1 MPIIDFLAPYF
12 LWTGDPTAWVALL
25 TLIVLEVVLGIDN
38 LIFISI
44 LTNKLPQEQQA
55 RARRLGISAALI
67 MRLVLLATISFI
79 VQLTEPL
86 FTAFGH
92 GFSWRDLILIA
103 GGLFLVW
110 KATKEIH
117 HTVDPDD
124 HKDTMVGAVTMTLGA
139 AIFQILLL
147 DLVFSINSIITAV
160 GMTDEIAI
168 MYIAVIVAVSVM
180 MLAATPLANFIA
192 KNPTIVMLALG
203 FLLMIG
209 MTLIADGMGYHVPK
223 GYIYAAMGFSALVEG
238 LNMLAR
244 KRKKGGTGGHSCSRT
259 LQGGRTVRHHAS
271 GSRTMWMM
279 LAGLVIQPPL
289 KPSPSGSIASQRTTP
304 AWRDGRRRRRNR
316 R

>member
-1 MPIIDFLAPYF
+1 MQLIEFLAPHF
-12 LWTGDPTAWVALL
+12 AFVSDPTAWVALL
-25 TLIVLEVVLGIDN
+25 TLVVLEVVLGIDN

-44 LTNKLPQEQQA
+44 LTNKLPAGQRA

-67 MRLVLLATISFI
+67 MRLVLLATISII
-79 VQLTEPL
+79 VQLTTPV
-86 FTAFGH
+86 FTALGH

-117 HTVDPDD
+117 HTVDPED
-124 HKDTMVGAVTMTLGA
+124 HKDTMLGETLQISLAG

-147 DLVFSINSIITAV
+147 DLVFSIDSIITAV

-180 MLAATPLANFIA
+180 MLAAGPLADFIA
-192 KNPTIVMLALG
+192 KNPSIVMLALG

-223 GYIYAAMGFSALVEG
+223 GYIYAA
-238 LNMLAR
+238 
-244 KRKKGGTGGHSCSRT
+244 
-259 LQGGRTVRHHAS
+259 
-271 GSRTMWMM
+271 
-279 LAGLVIQPPL
+279 
-289 KPSPSGSIASQRTTP
+289 
-304 AWRDGRRRRRNR
+304 
-316 R
+316 

>member
-1 MPIIDFLAPYF
+1 MVEVIAPHF
-12 LWTGDPTAWVALL
+12 SFVTDPTAWVALL

-44 LTNKLPQEQQA
+44 LTNKLPKEQQV
-55 RARRLGISAALI
+55 RARRLGIGAALI
-67 MRLVLLATISFI
+67 MRLVLLATISII
-79 VQLTEPL
+79 VQLTAPV
-86 FTAFGH
+86 FSVFGH

-117 HTVDPDD
+117 HTVDPAD
-124 HKDTMVGAVTMTLGA
+124 HKDTMVGQTLKMTLGA

-147 DLVFSINSIITAV
+147 DLVFSIDSIITAV

-192 KNPTIVMLALG
+192 RNPTIVMLALG

-244 KRKKGGTGGHSCSRT
+244 RRKGGNP
-259 LQGGRTVRHHAS
+259 HA
-271 GSRTMWMM
+271 
-279 LAGLVIQPPL
+279 
-289 KPSPSGSIASQRTTP
+289 
-304 AWRDGRRRRRNR
+304 
-316 R
+316 

>member
-1 MPIIDFLAPYF
+1 MMPIVDFLAPHF
-12 LWTGDPTAWVALL
+12 TFVSDPTAWVALV
-25 TLIVLEVVLGIDN
+25 TLVVLEIVLGIDN

-44 LTNKLPQEQQA
+44 LTNKLPEAQRA
-55 RARRLGISAALI
+55 RARRLGISAALV

-79 VQLTEPL
+79 VQLTEPVFSAL
-86 FTAFGH
+86 GH

-110 KATKEIH
+110 KATNEIH
-117 HTVDPDD
+117 HTVD
-124 HKDTMVGAVTMTLGA
+124 KDEGEEEATLGGTLKLSLGA

-147 DLVFSINSIITAV
+147 DLVFSIDSIITAV

-168 MYIAVIVAVSVM
+168 MYIAVIVAVTAM
-180 MLAATPLANFIA
+180 MLAAGPLADFIA
-192 KNPTIVMLALG
+192 KNPSIVMLALG

-244 KRKKGGTGGHSCSRT
+244 RRKKARQGSGH
-259 LQGGRTVRHHAS
+259 
-271 GSRTMWMM
+271 
-279 LAGLVIQPPL
+279 
-289 KPSPSGSIASQRTTP
+289 
-304 AWRDGRRRRRNR
+304 
-316 R
+316 